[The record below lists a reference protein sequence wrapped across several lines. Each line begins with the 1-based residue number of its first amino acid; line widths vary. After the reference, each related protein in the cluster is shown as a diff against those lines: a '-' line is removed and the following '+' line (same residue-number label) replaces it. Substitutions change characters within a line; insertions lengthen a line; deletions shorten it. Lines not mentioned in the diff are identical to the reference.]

1 MPTVV
6 WVHGESAGHEE
17 KPISRVAPVRQIQ
30 ITVRNHSQHVGWRHV
45 QGIQI
50 GGLGCRGTRWDDDI
64 RRLNNGLNNLVE
76 LSWRVGRIQVLN
88 IRKWW
93 SQRRIRGRIVQ
104 MGISSAN
111 ISRNTASYAVYGR
124 VGTATRVVAVNTD
137 RPKCRPEDRIAV
149 AILVIPLHRVPIV
162 FGWSSKGWVT
172 TWAAREREGREERRQ
187 RDWYRSNE
195 VLNHLL
201 AAVGQDCKRGDLQ
214 HLIAAGWIVGKARA
228 VVVDRGS
235 RVRIAVKVDT
245 EGVLRDAV
253 DAHPFVR
260 GTLNTASV
268 GDRIDVGSRIGHRVG
283 SRRKLRLKF
292 IIAISRSGIPGRHAR
307 SIDDV
312 DGAADGKRCARRR
325 QEARRRSALER
336 VGILRRKP
344 ATTLFKARERRVVD
358 GGG

>member
-1 MPTVV
+1 MPLMTELRSLLVRTPI
-6 WVHGESAGHEE
+6 AGDFD
-17 KPISRVAPVRQIQ
+17 PVR
-30 ITVRNHSQHVGWRHV
+30 
-45 QGIQI
+45 
-50 GGLGCRGTRWDDDI
+50 
-64 RRLNNGLNNLVE
+64 E
-76 LSWRVGRIQVLN
+76 
-88 IRKWW
+88 
-93 SQRRIRGRIVQ
+93 
-104 MGISSAN
+104 
-111 ISRNTASYAVYGR
+111 
-124 VGTATRVVAVNTD
+124 
-137 RPKCRPEDRIAV
+137 PEQS
-149 AILVIPLHRVPIV
+149 
-162 FGWSSKGWVT
+162 WSSPFT
-172 TWAAREREGREERRQ
+172 TYKELLAGAWKAAPLLGLSERVNAARKGG
-187 RDWYRSNE
+187 N
-195 VLNHLL
+195 
-201 AAVGQDCKRGDLQ
+201 
-214 HLIAAGWIVGKARA
+214 LIAAGWIVGKARA

-344 ATTLFKARERRVVD
+344 ATTLFKARERRVVHGRSCAVVAGN
-358 GGG
+358 GGFRAGRDEQRNGHDADQQQDENGNQQGDSCFPG

>member
-17 KPISRVAPVRQIQ
+17 KPVSRVAPVRQIQ
-30 ITVRNHSQHVGWRHV
+30 ITVRNHSHHVGWRHAQV
-45 QGIQI
+45 SHI
-50 GGLGCRGTRWDDDI
+50 GGLGRRRACWDDGI
-64 RRLNNGLNNLVE
+64 CGLNNGLNNGVE
-76 LSWRVGRIQVLN
+76 LTRRLEWVQGPDIRRGTQARVIPSNRGWRRWRNAVFY
-88 IRKWW
+88 
-93 SQRRIRGRIVQ
+93 
-104 MGISSAN
+104 SSDG
-111 ISRNTASYAVYGR
+111 VP
-124 VGTATRVVAVNTD
+124 GTATRVVAVNTD

-253 DAHPFVR
+253 DANH
-260 GTLNTASV
+260 L
-268 GDRIDVGSRIGHRVG
+268 
-283 SRRKLRLKF
+283 
-292 IIAISRSGIPGRHAR
+292 
-307 SIDDV
+307 
-312 DGAADGKRCARRR
+312 
-325 QEARRRSALER
+325 
-336 VGILRRKP
+336 
-344 ATTLFKARERRVVD
+344 
-358 GGG
+358 